1 MSEPILKVPV
11 TCPHCAMESV
21 SSVPIALI
29 ANALLT
35 GKAIRLH
42 SACHDQ
48 YWTATFAER
57 QQLRRSLAILNTE
70 RHTQQSPGQAGRL
83 EINPVR
89 SCR

>member
-11 TCPHCAMESV
+11 TCPNCALESV
-21 SSVPIALI
+21 SAMPIALI

-57 QQLRRSLAILNTE
+57 QQLRSSLAVLNIE
-70 RHTQQSPGQAGRL
+70 RHTQQGPSQAGRL
-83 EINPVR
+83 ELTR
-89 SCR
+89 